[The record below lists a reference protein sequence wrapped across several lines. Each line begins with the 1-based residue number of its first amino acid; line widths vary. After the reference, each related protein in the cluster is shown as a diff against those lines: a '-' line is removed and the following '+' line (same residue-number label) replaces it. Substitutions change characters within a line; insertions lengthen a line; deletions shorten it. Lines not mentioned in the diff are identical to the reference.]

1 MTQPSPA
8 PRRKLKAVIG
18 RAERVD
24 FPAAEVF
31 NVPAKID
38 TGAYRTSV
46 WASDIREEDGV
57 LKFKLMGPKSEF
69 YSGKDCEVKSYEI
82 VDVENSFGQK
92 EQRYSIIFTVK
103 VGHKTIRTNVT
114 LADRS
119 KKTYPVLIGRK
130 FLRGRYLVDVSEGD
144 PIEDEETMGL

>member
-1 MTQPSPA
+1 MPEFPFT
-8 PRRKLKAVIG
+8 RRKLKAVIG

-24 FPAAEVF
+24 FPSAGVF

-46 WASDIREEDGV
+46 WATDIKEKDG
-57 LKFKLMGPKSEF
+57 LLTFKLMGPGSEF
-69 YSGKDCEVKSYEI
+69 YSGQECSTKNYEL

-92 EQRYSIIFTVK
+92 EKRYSIQLQVK
-103 VGHKTIRTNVT
+103 VGHKKIRTNIT

-130 FLRGRYLVDVSEGD
+130 FLRGRYLVDVSEGE
-144 PIEDEETMGL
+144 PIEDEETLGL

>member
-1 MTQPSPA
+1 MVSFPFK
-8 PRRKLKAVIG
+8 RRKLKLVIG

-24 FPAAEVF
+24 FPTAGVF

-57 LKFKLMGPKSEF
+57 LKFKLMGPGSEY
-69 YSGKDCEVKSYEI
+69 YSGQDCHVSKYEI

-92 EQRYSIIFTVK
+92 EKRYSLQFTVK
-103 VGHKTIRTNVT
+103 VGHKKIRTNIT

-119 KKTYPVLIGRK
+119 KKIYPVLVGRK

>member
-1 MTQPSPA
+1 MTNLPH

-31 NVPAKID
+31 GVPAKID

-57 LKFKLMGPKSEF
+57 LKFKILGPQSEY
-69 YSGKDCEVKSYEI
+69 YSGKDCQVKHYEI
-82 VDVENSFGQK
+82 VDVESSMGHIEK
-92 EQRYSIIFTVK
+92 RYSIMFSIK
-103 VGHKTIRTNVT
+103 VGPKTVRSNIT
-114 LADRS
+114 LSDRS

-144 PIEDEETMGL
+144 PIEDEETMDL

>member
-1 MTQPSPA
+1 MPELFK
-8 PRRKLKAVIG
+8 RRKLKAVIG

-24 FPAAEVF
+24 FPSAEVF

-69 YSGKDCEVKSYEI
+69 YSGKDCEAKSFEI

-92 EQRYSIIFTVK
+92 ERRYSIQFGIK
-103 VGHKTIRTNVT
+103 VGHKTIRTNIT
-114 LADRS
+114 LANRAS
-119 KKTYPVLIGRK
+119 KTYPVLIGRK
-130 FLRGRYLVDVSEGD
+130 FLRGRYLVDVSEGE
-144 PIEDEETMGL
+144 PIEDEETAGL

>member
-1 MTQPSPA
+1 MVQFPFR
-8 PRRKLKAVIG
+8 RRKLKLVIG

-24 FPAAEVF
+24 FPSAGVF

-46 WASDIREEDGV
+46 WASDIREEDGL
-57 LKFKLMGPKSEF
+57 LKFKLMGPESEF
-69 YSGKDCEVKSYEI
+69 YSGHDCHVAKYEI

-92 EQRYSIIFTVK
+92 EKRYSIMFTVK
-103 VGHKTIRTNVT
+103 VGHKTIRTNIT

>member
-1 MTQPSPA
+1 MVQFPF
-8 PRRKLKAVIG
+8 PRRKLKAIIG

-24 FPAAEVF
+24 FPSAEVF

-46 WASDIREEDGV
+46 WATDIREEAGE
-57 LKFKLMGPKSEF
+57 LKFKLMGPESDF
-69 YSGKDCEVKSYEI
+69 YSGKECSVSRFDL

-92 EQRYSIIFTVK
+92 EKRYSILFTVK
-103 VGHKTIRTNVT
+103 VGHKTIRTNIT
-114 LADRS
+114 LANRAH
-119 KKTYPVLIGRK
+119 KTYPVLIGRK

-144 PIEDEETMGL
+144 PLEDEETMGL